1 MLEGFYS
8 GDVFLK
14 DTQMNSDKTR
24 ICKASFFFLPLC
36 AGVLDMRTGNLF
48 FFSIFFSLF
57 YYFKSKPVV

>member
-24 ICKASFFFLPLC
+24 ICKASFFFSPPLC
-36 AGVLDMRTGNLF
+36 WSAGYENREPF
-48 FFSIFFSLF
+48 FFSIFFFFSTIL
-57 YYFKSKPVV
+57 KANL